1 VPEGLEAEIWRRACE
16 PLVGRTVSEAIVDD
30 RVVAD
35 GFVAT
40 VTGATIESI
49 RRRGKIVL
57 VRTDRATMGLHFGM
71 TGRLIVDGIAP
82 IEQLAYA
89 SGRDDPTWDR
99 LVISTAPGGGAS
111 PPALRFNDPRR
122 LGRVSLDPDL
132 GHLGVDY
139 AEVTPKR
146 LASVLEGRHGVL
158 KSVLLDQHV
167 VSGLGNLCVDE
178 VLWWARLDPRRS
190 VDSLSAAEIERLA
203 VVVRRRLPIMLS
215 RGGSTAG
222 VLNPSVR
229 ATCPPC
235 ERDGTPLERVTIG
248 GRTTVWCR
256 AHQR

>member
-1 VPEGLEAEIWRRACE
+1 VPEGLEAEIWRIACE
-16 PLVGRTVSEAIVDD
+16 PLVGRTIAEAIVDD

-35 GFVAT
+35 GFISN
-40 VTGATIESI
+40 VTGARIEGV

-57 VRTDRATMGLHFGM
+57 VDTDRATIGLHFGM

-82 IEQLAYA
+82 IEQLAYS

-99 LVISTAPGGGAS
+99 LVMYTAPGGRGS
-111 PPALRFNDPRR
+111 TPALRFNDPRR

-146 LASVLEGRHGVL
+146 LAAALDGRRGVL
-158 KSVLLDQHV
+158 KSILLDQHV
-167 VSGLGNLCVDE
+167 VAGLGNLCADE
-178 VLWWARLDPRRS
+178 VLWWAELDPRRP

-215 RGGSTAG
+215 QGGSTTG
-222 VLNPSVR
+222 VLTPSVR

-235 ERDGTPLERVTIG
+235 GRDGTPLERVMIG

>member
-1 VPEGLEAEIWRRACE
+1 VPEGLEAEIWRRASE
-16 PLVGRTVSEAIVDD
+16 PLVGRTIAEVIVDD

-40 VTGATIESI
+40 VTGATIEGI
-49 RRRGKIVL
+49 RRRGKVVL
-57 VRTDRATMGLHFGM
+57 VDTDRATIGLHFGM
-71 TGRLIVDGIAP
+71 TGRLIVDGVAP
-82 IEQLAYA
+82 IEQLAYS

-99 LVISTAPGGGAS
+99 LVMSTAPGGRAV

-132 GHLGVDY
+132 GRLGVDY

-146 LASVLEGRHGVL
+146 LAGALDGRHGVL
-158 KSVLLDQHV
+158 KSILLDQHV
-167 VSGLGNLCVDE
+167 VAGLGNLCVDE

-190 VDSLSAAEIERLA
+190 ADSLSATETGRLA
-203 VVVRRRLPIMLS
+203 VVIRRRLPIMLS
-215 RGGSTAG
+215 LGGSTAG

-235 ERDGTPLERVTIG
+235 ERDGTPLERVVIG

>member
-1 VPEGLEAEIWRRACE
+1 MPEGLEAEIWRIACKR
-16 PLVGRTVSEAIVDD
+16 LVGRTIAKADVDD

-35 GFVAT
+35 GFIAN
-40 VTGATIESI
+40 VTGATIEGI

-57 VRTDRATMGLHFGM
+57 VDTDRATIGLHFGM
-71 TGRLIVDGIAP
+71 TGRLIVDGVAP
-82 IEQLAYA
+82 IEQLAYS
-89 SGRDDPTWDR
+89 SGRDDPAWDR
-99 LVISTAPGGGAS
+99 LVVYTARGGRAV

-122 LGRVSLDPDL
+122 LGLVSLDPDL

-146 LASVLEGRHGVL
+146 LAAALDGRHGVL

-167 VSGLGNLCVDE
+167 VAGLGNLCVDE
-178 VLWWARLDPRRS
+178 MLWWAELDPRRPA
-190 VDSLSAAEIERLA
+190 DSLSAPEIERLA
-203 VVVRRRLPIMLS
+203 VVIRRRLPIMFS
-215 RGGSTAG
+215 RGGSTEG

-229 ATCPPC
+229 SACPPC
-235 ERDGTPLERVTIG
+235 ERDGTPLERVVIG